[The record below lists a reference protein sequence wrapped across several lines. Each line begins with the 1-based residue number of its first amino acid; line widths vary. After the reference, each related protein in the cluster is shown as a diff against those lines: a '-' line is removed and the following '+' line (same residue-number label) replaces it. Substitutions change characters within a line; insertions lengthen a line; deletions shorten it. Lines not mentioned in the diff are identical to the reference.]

1 MAGAEAHLE
10 LVALVVGREQLARE
24 QLEEVAAAA
33 LVLASPERRQ
43 RGRLEL
49 GTAARLQAE
58 RRAVRVLHRHRARAL
73 GARAHETHAIVQG
86 LRASADDLHEQM
98 RHVQAKLA
106 LVYVPFK
113 AAAWEVGQS
122 LNGPPINLATNAPP
136 FDD

>member
-1 MAGAEAHLE
+1 MSDEPAPPRLTPAEIAELEVLGA
-10 LVALVVGREQLARE
+10 LA
-24 QLEEVAAAA
+24 
-33 LVLASPERRQ
+33 
-43 RGRLEL
+43 GRL
-49 GTAARLQAE
+49 
-58 RRAVRVLHRHRARAL
+58 
-73 GARAHETHAIVQG
+73 HETHAIVQG